1 MDVFWINTNTHY
13 KIWRDFLIIWPQ
25 EHIYPKLE
33 NHGFQNMW
41 NFDQRGVKKQV
52 KSLKMEMLL
61 DLFLLVL
68 WKHHIQFNLHVE
80 YLAFSIECVP
90 KKLFYVCTTQMNL
103 TKNYH

>member
-1 MDVFWINTNTHY
+1 MDVFLINTNTHY

-33 NHGFQNMW
+33 NHDFQNMW

-52 KSLKMEMLL
+52 KSIKMEMLL

-68 WKHHIQFNLHVE
+68 WKHHI
-80 YLAFSIECVP
+80 
-90 KKLFYVCTTQMNL
+90 
-103 TKNYH
+103 